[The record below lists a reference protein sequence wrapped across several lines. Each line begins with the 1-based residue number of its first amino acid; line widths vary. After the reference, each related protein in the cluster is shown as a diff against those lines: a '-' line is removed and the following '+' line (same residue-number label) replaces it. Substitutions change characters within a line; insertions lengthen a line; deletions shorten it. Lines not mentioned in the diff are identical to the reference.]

1 MFEFTEQDFTAT
13 DACSKLI
20 YMYSNIYMD
29 CDSTPPTFTA
39 CPSGSTLGC
48 NPTGV
53 PAAGSATATDA
64 CGSVTITSALGSVF
78 YQWMF
83 EFTEQDL
90 HGNRMLAATHLH
102 VLKHLHGLLILRL
115 RHSRL
120 VLRALRLDVIRQ
132 GFLQQVLLRLPM
144 LAEV

>member
-1 MFEFTEQDFTAT
+1 MLAE
-13 DACSKLI
+13 
-20 YMYSNIYMD
+20 
-29 CDSTPPTFTA
+29 
-39 CPSGSTLGC
+39 
-48 NPTGV
+48 V
-53 PAAGSATATDA
+53 
-64 CGSVTITSALGSVF
+64 VTITSALGSVF
-78 YQWMF
+78 YQRMF

-90 HGNRMLAATHLH
+90 HGNGCLQQLIYMYSNIYMDW
-102 VLKHLHGLLILRL
+102 LILRL